1 MLNFAKSNK
10 NMKKGKVTIEIE
22 VYYEWVEESGD
33 GFNEPKDGGYY
44 EFDLPSE
51 KELVEKVNKAIEE
64 DY

>member
-1 MLNFAKSNK
+1 
-10 NMKKGKVTIEIE
+10 MKKGKVTIEIE